1 MSRLYLSHFGLNEAP
16 FSITPNPA
24 FFFAASGRGPLLQA
38 LAYSVSS
45 EEGIVTVVGEV
56 GAGKTML
63 CRMLL
68 ETLPADVD
76 SIYLSNP
83 SFAPGE
89 VLDAIAADLGLPLAH
104 SGDAP
109 GSRLGWLQEALIRR
123 HADGRRVVLIVDEAH
138 AMPPASLEEIRLLSN
153 LETSRHKLLQ
163 IVLFGQPELDQVL
176 ARPDL
181 RQLRDRVVQRFD
193 LCPLARNDARDYLA
207 FRLQV
212 AGRRDGFPFEA
223 AAVRQLWKEARGL
236 TRRINMLAD
245 KALMSAFARNAARVS
260 RADVRRAVSDL
271 PAPVQRAH
279 RWWRSAALPVA
290 IVALATVASASFAWL
305 RT

>member
-24 FFFAASGRGPLLQA
+24 YFFAASGRGPLLQA
-38 LAYSVSS
+38 LAYSVSA

-56 GAGKTML
+56 GSGKTML

-68 ETLPADVD
+68 ETLPVDVD

-89 VLDAIAADLGLPLAH
+89 VLDAIAADLGLPRAQV
-104 SGDAP
+104 GDAP

-138 AMPPASLEEIRLLSN
+138 AMPPASLEEVRLLSN
-153 LETSRHKLLQ
+153 LETSHHKLLQ

-181 RQLRDRVVQRFD
+181 RQLRDRIVQRFD
-193 LCPLARNDARDYLA
+193 LCPLARDDARDYLS

-212 AGRRDGFPFEA
+212 AGRRDGFPFEP
-223 AAVRQLWKEARGL
+223 AAVRDLWKEARGL
-236 TRRINMLAD
+236 TRRINLLAD
-245 KALMSAFARNAARVS
+245 KALMSAFARNAAHVS
-260 RADVRRAVSDL
+260 RADVKRAVGDL
-271 PAPVQRAH
+271 PAAVSRTHP
-279 RWWRSAALPVA
+279 WWRRLSLSAALAALMAVA
-290 IVALATVASASFAWL
+290 VVGLAWL
-305 RT
+305 RG

>member
-38 LAYSVSS
+38 LAYSVSA

-68 ETLPADVD
+68 ETLPDDVD

-89 VLDAIAADLGLPLAH
+89 VLDAIAADLGLPHTQA
-104 SGDAP
+104 GDTA
-109 GSRLGWLQEALIRR
+109 GSRLSWLQEALIRR

-138 AMPPASLEEIRLLSN
+138 AMPPASLEEVRLLSN

-181 RQLRDRVVQRFD
+181 RQLRDRIVQRFD
-193 LCPLARNDARDYLA
+193 LCPLARADARDYLA

-212 AGRRDGFPFEA
+212 AGRRDGFPFEPG
-223 AAVRQLWKEARGL
+223 AVRALWKQARGL
-236 TRRINMLAD
+236 TRRINLLAD

-260 RADVRRAVSDL
+260 RADVKRAARDL
-271 PAPVQRAH
+271 PAAVTRTRP
-279 RWWRSAALPVA
+279 WWRDGALPVA
-290 IVALATVASASFAWL
+290 LAALGAVAVVSLVWL
-305 RT
+305 RG